1 MNLETYQYFYLVAQ
15 CVFVLTINY
24 ISIDYLYRPSYE
36 WEGFIGIER
45 YEQIA
50 GEDRP
55 VFSFYRPKYFAVKHR
70 YT

>member
-1 MNLETYQYFYLVAQ
+1 MCFRVDHKLYHL
-15 CVFVLTINY
+15 LI
-24 ISIDYLYRPSYE
+24 ISIGQAIE

-50 GEDRP
+50 GEGRP
-55 VFSFYRPKYFAVKHR
+55 VFSFYRPKYFAVKYG

>member
-1 MNLETYQYFYLVAQ
+1 MSFRFDHKLYDL
-15 CVFVLTINY
+15 LI
-24 ISIDYLYRPSYE
+24 ISIGRAIK